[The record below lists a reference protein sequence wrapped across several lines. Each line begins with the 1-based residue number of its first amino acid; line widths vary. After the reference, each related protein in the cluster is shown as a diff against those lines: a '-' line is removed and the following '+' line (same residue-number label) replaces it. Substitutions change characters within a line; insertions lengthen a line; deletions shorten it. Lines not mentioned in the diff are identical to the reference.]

1 MIKAEENFIKQ
12 GRLIDTHN
20 HIYIYNIYNDSDD
33 NNNIISHKFSLAI
46 F

>member
-20 HIYIYNIYNDSDD
+20 HIYIYNDSDD
-33 NNNIISHKFSLAI
+33 NNNIISHKLSLAI